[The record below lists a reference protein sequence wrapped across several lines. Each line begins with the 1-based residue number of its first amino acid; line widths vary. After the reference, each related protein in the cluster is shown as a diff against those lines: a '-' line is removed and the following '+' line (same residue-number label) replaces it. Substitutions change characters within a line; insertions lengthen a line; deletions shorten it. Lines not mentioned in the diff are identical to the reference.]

1 MHFKRLPGL
10 IAFLV
15 AFLCEAQSWPQ
26 PPCTG
31 SAEPAYP
38 ALGAPPVV
46 KVWSTTVE
54 GLSWKP
60 PACTQWDPVEVSTV
74 VATAARFRFSGG
86 AEGLRRRIG
95 AISETAGTLY
105 WSTTQK
111 KWQKLTLEAHALA
124 ASDTAHARP
133 DFAPVEIAE
142 GRTLFFEQ
150 EDNLF
155 GNVTYRMQVRKAS
168 PAALVFDIENT
179 SAIRYL
185 TIPVFQPGQAQ
196 SIYYLDK
203 ESAEVWRY
211 YAIARTVGK
220 AGALLAGHESS
231 AINRAVA
238 LYRRLAGIPGD
249 LEPPSAR

>member
-1 MHFKRLPGL
+1 MLFKRLPGL
-10 IAFLV
+10 IALFV
-15 AFLCEAQSWPQ
+15 GFLCEAQSWPQ
-26 PPCTG
+26 PPCAG

-38 ALGAPPVV
+38 ALDAPPVV
-46 KVWSTTVE
+46 KVWNSAAV
-54 GLSWKP
+54 GQSWKP
-60 PACTQWDPVEVSTV
+60 PVCTGWEAVDVSTV
-74 VATAARFRFSGG
+74 VATAARLRFSGG

-105 WSTTQK
+105 WSTAQK
-111 KWQKLTLEAHALA
+111 RWQKLILEAHASA
-124 ASDTAHARP
+124 TSDSDQARP
-133 DFAPVEIAE
+133 DFALAEIAE

-155 GNVTYRMQVRKAS
+155 GNVTYRMHIRKAS
-168 PAALVFDIENT
+168 PAAIVFDVENT
-179 SAIRYL
+179 TALRYL

-220 AGALLAGHESS
+220 AGTLLSGHESS

-249 LEPPSAR
+249 LEPPAAR